1 MKFNE
6 FYTNKPLL
14 AFAHSTYDPS
24 KPDDEHPLTPDP
36 SNTTIDIN
44 FTLTHDGSHGLAILS
59 RLGTAIGVAFT
70 NETRAWV
77 WFWDEAWYAA
87 AYAAG
92 CEPITASDWETW
104 AGAMIR
110 QAISNPNTKDS
121 RKPLLQQIIQA
132 YETL

>member
-44 FTLTHDGSHGLAILS
+44 FTLTHDGSHGLAILA
-59 RLGTAIGVAFT
+59 RLGVAIGVAFT
-70 NETRAWV
+70 DETRAWV
-77 WFWDEAWYAA
+77 WFWDGSWYDA

-92 CEPITASDWETW
+92 CEPITARDWETW

>member
-6 FYTNKPLL
+6 FYTNAPLL
-14 AFAHSTYDPS
+14 AFARSTYDQS

-36 SNTTIDIN
+36 ENTTIDVN
-44 FTLTHDGSHGLAILS
+44 FTLTHDGAHGLIILA
-59 RLGTAIGVAFT
+59 RLGVAIGVAFT
-70 NETRAWV
+70 DETRAWV
-77 WFWDEAWYAA
+77 WFWDESWYAA

-92 CEPITASDWETW
+92 CEPITAGDWETW